1 MRTGVTY
8 AVVLMTAF
16 LANPACAADDDIYTF
31 AQADRFEYAES
42 ENEFVWDLQGW
53 IGDDYRKLWLKSEG
67 KREDG
72 SSKDSEIQLLY
83 SRAWS
88 AFFDW
93 QVGVRLD
100 QAPSPD
106 RDYLVLGTQGLAPQW
121 FEIDTA
127 LFLSDEGELSARLE
141 AEYDLLLTQRLI
153 LQPRFEVE
161 VSADDVPERGIGR
174 GINKTELGVRLRYEL
189 HRKFA
194 PYLGINWSRLGGNTA
209 DFARAI
215 GEDVEDTSFIV
226 GLRLWY

>member
-1 MRTGVTY
+1 MK
-8 AVVLMTAF
+8 AAIF
-16 LANPACAADDDIYTF
+16 LAATLVTTGLASPAFAADDDIYTF
-31 AQADRFEYAES
+31 AQADRFEYAEG
-42 ENEFVWDLQGW
+42 ENAFVWDLQGW
-53 IGDDYRKLWLKSEG
+53 VGDDYRKLWLKSEG

-72 SSKDSEIQLLY
+72 SSKESEVQLLY

-88 AFFDW
+88 AFLDW
-93 QVGVRLD
+93 QLGVRFD
-100 QAPSPD
+100 QAPSPN
-106 RDYLVLGTQGLAPQW
+106 RSYLVLGAQGLAPQW

-127 LFLSDEGELSARLE
+127 LFLSDEGELSARVE

-153 LQPRFEVE
+153 LQPRFEIE
-161 VSADDVPERGIGR
+161 VSADDVPKRGIGR
-174 GINKTELGVRLRYEL
+174 GVSKTELGIRLRYEL

-215 GEDVEDTSFIV
+215 GEEVEDTSFIV